1 MERLEKGTLD
11 SCLVVMGACD
21 CGAGSVWAWCPNFAL
36 SKVVALEK
44 VRRNPGLGM
53 ERPPSTRLKAA
64 ARPPTAHAPEA
75 GKYGGDLVAHAS
87 EESCRGDH
95 ETVLAAVGSNGVFS
109 EVAAQCQ
116 DESAS
121 RASKVS
127 QSNAFASQRS

>member
-53 ERPPSTRLKAA
+53 SVVRKILELPKL
-64 ARPPTAHAPEA
+64 AP
-75 GKYGGDLVAHAS
+75 AS
-87 EESCRGDH
+87 EILR
-95 ETVLAAVGSNGVFS
+95 N
-109 EVAAQCQ
+109 
-116 DESAS
+116 
-121 RASKVS
+121 
-127 QSNAFASQRS
+127 